1 MPEAAAVFRRPFD
14 EQVAFFRGKLGN
26 LVPTEKWD
34 DIQKSAH
41 DRAFMVAGAQKADLL
56 ADLAA
61 AVDKAISEGE
71 TLEAFRARFL
81 EIVRRRGWAG
91 WTGDDRKDPD
101 DPKDKGGKGVTW
113 RTRVIY
119 QTNLATSYAAGRL
132 AQLKEAGYR
141 YWVYKHSDSV
151 LHPRPQ
157 HLAWNGLTL
166 PADDPFWKSH
176 YPPNGWNCFPGST
189 PVRCD
194 ALLGQR
200 VWYAG
205 EMVEIHTASGN
216 RVAVTHN
223 HPILTGRGWV
233 SAQSL
238 QQGDE
243 LLCASPDI
251 NTPLSGIV
259 HDEHAP
265 TCAEDLFETLS
276 AQGLRVIPVAAHDFY
291 GDALGM
297 EGEIHIAGADRHL
310 VHIVE
315 SACGEGLG
323 KQRFN
328 RALGLAVEAAHAAM
342 RDSEGTLVVAQ
353 PAAAQH
359 LLNGWLGH
367 AKPQSD
373 LSGAGQSAAVQAHGD
388 AFGIGVT
395 RIGSGP
401 RLDKVSLA
409 PAVALLGAPPD
420 DPACIASPAQ
430 LDTGQS
436 QRASDG
442 LTTAAA
448 LLRQL
453 LDANPGKVLIDHV
466 VEIRKYDWSGHVY
479 DFTTSTGLIL
489 AGGVVVSNCR
499 CRVVGANGPEGAKLL
514 GGNPD
519 YNTPPAGW
527 DAIDP
532 KTQEPVGIDKG
543 WGYMPGGTVADT
555 VLALKDKL
563 DRLPPEPSIAAIQDW
578 LKSETFAR
586 WFANPQGSFPLARIP
601 DADAQAL
608 GAKDGVRVAS
618 LSAESAI
625 KQAQAH
631 PELTAAEY
639 AAAQSVVDGATQ
651 KAFDGKS
658 AIYIR
663 ELPDGG
669 HVLVVKVTQTGEGM
683 WVTSYRR
690 LSSKEAAR
698 DSEIRRL
705 LKKGNG

>member
-26 LVPTEKWD
+26 LVPTAKWD

-56 ADLAA
+56 SDLAA
-61 AVDKAISEGE
+61 AVDKAIADGE
-71 TLEAFRARFL
+71 TLDAFRARFL
-81 EIVRRRGWAG
+81 EIVRRHGWAG
-91 WTGDDRKDPD
+91 WTGDDRKTPD
-101 DPKDKGGKGVTW
+101 DKGGAGVAW

-151 LHPRPQ
+151 AHPRPQ

-166 PADDPFWKSH
+166 PADHPFWQTH
-176 YPPNGWNCFPGST
+176 YPPSGWG
-189 PVRCD
+189 
-194 ALLGQR
+194 
-200 VWYAG
+200 
-205 EMVEIHTASGN
+205 
-216 RVAVTHN
+216 
-223 HPILTGRGWV
+223 
-233 SAQSL
+233 
-238 QQGDE
+238 
-243 LLCASPDI
+243 
-251 NTPLSGIV
+251 
-259 HDEHAP
+259 
-265 TCAEDLFETLS
+265 
-276 AQGLRVIPVAAHDFY
+276 
-291 GDALGM
+291 
-297 EGEIHIAGADRHL
+297 
-310 VHIVE
+310 
-315 SACGEGLG
+315 
-323 KQRFN
+323 
-328 RALGLAVEAAHAAM
+328 
-342 RDSEGTLVVAQ
+342 
-353 PAAAQH
+353 
-359 LLNGWLGH
+359 
-367 AKPQSD
+367 
-373 LSGAGQSAAVQAHGD
+373 
-388 AFGIGVT
+388 
-395 RIGSGP
+395 
-401 RLDKVSLA
+401 
-409 PAVALLGAPPD
+409 
-420 DPACIASPAQ
+420 
-430 LDTGQS
+430 
-436 QRASDG
+436 
-442 LTTAAA
+442 
-448 LLRQL
+448 
-453 LDANPGKVLIDHV
+453 
-466 VEIRKYDWSGHVY
+466 
-479 DFTTSTGLIL
+479 
-489 AGGVVVSNCR
+489 CR
-499 CRVVGANGPEGAKLL
+499 CRVVGANGAEGAKLL

-519 YNTPPAGW
+519 YNAPPEGW

-532 KTQEPVGIDKG
+532 KTGEPVGIDNG

-555 VLALKDKL
+555 VRALKDKL

-586 WFANPQGSFPLARIP
+586 WFASPQGSFPLARIP

-631 PELTAAEY
+631 PELTADEY